1 MIEALIYAIPVTL
14 IIAVIVAVCVAV
26 NNSSEEKVRAAARK
40 AYIENNSIPVSKR
53 YACTSSNP
61 VYEVIV
67 NDEGKELLVSS
78 IKNVFDRIPY
88 EKIIGCDTVV
98 NGQTTG
104 HIGRALVGGVLAG
117 GAGAVVGAVSAKEC
131 ITQFRFYI
139 YLDDPQNPQ
148 ISMYLI
154 SHETKREG
162 LGAITIDMVTGFAQN
177 LTATVKSIVA
187 YNDKSETQTAQ
198 EAPKTTEK
206 HTLDRLSELKQ
217 LLENGLITEEEY
229 DEKRRAIIESL

>member
-1 MIEALIYAIPVTL
+1 MIEALIYAIPVTI

-154 SHETKREG
+154 SHETKKDG
-162 LGAITIDMVTGFAQN
+162 LGAITIDSVASFAQN
-177 LTATVKSIVA
+177 LTATIKAIVA
-187 YNDKSETQTAQ
+187 YNSKDETRPAQ
-198 EAPKTTEK
+198 EAPQPTEK
-206 HTLDRLSELKQ
+206 HALDRLAELKQ

-229 DEKRRAIIESL
+229 DEKRSAIIESL